1 MGAANVDRDVFP
13 DSMTVDFD
21 RKLNPHIA
29 FGVGAHR
36 CSGSHMARREL
47 NVGLWE
53 WNRRLP
59 GWSLRPGTD
68 LKSTMPIRMVDD
80 LELVG
85 DQRRLAGIDPR
96 PPCNCSK
103 GK

>member
-1 MGAANVDRDVFP
+1 VREGQVVIVSMGAANVDRDVFP

-47 NVGLWE
+47 NVALRE

-59 GWSLRPGTD
+59 CWSLRPGTD

-80 LELVG
+80 LELVW
-85 DQRRLAGIDPR
+85 
-96 PPCNCSK
+96 
-103 GK
+103 